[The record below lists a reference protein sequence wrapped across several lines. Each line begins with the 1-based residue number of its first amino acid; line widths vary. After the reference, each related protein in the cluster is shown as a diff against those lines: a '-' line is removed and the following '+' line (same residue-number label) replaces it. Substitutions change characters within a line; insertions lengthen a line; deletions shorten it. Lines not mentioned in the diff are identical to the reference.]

1 MLQPSGQAIP
11 IDFKMFINKQKQWKI
26 YDAVIAGLGMVKTY
40 RQQLTAQLQK
50 STLDEIIDGMNAD
63 QKTAQL

>member
-1 MLQPSGQAIP
+1 
-11 IDFKMFINKQKQWKI
+11 MFINKQKQWKI

-63 QKTAQL
+63 QQTAQL